1 MKSFPN
7 VFPLQGKSFARRR
20 NDLSTASMA
29 SPTGL
34 SRIKLFMALS
44 RTPHG
49 LLDMAT
55 PAMAAM
61 LWLGHVPSAPVVIL
75 GLITAFAGYTAVY
88 ALNDVVDYRVDR
100 EKFQSLGLE
109 TTGNDLDSVFVRH
122 PLAQGLLTLKEGI
135 LWTAGWG
142 TVALVGAYM
151 LNPLCA
157 LVFLAGCLLE
167 AIYCLLLRVSYF
179 RTAVSGGVK
188 TAGGLAAV
196 FAVTSDPSAIFLVLL
211 FLWLFSWEVGGQ
223 NVPNDWTDMDADRD
237 MKAQTIPVRLGTER
251 AARIILRSLV
261 GSVLLSLVLYAA
273 TPASLHL
280 IYLPGALLIGGV
292 LLLLPAWKL
301 HQSLNREHAAALFNR
316 ASYYPLCMFLLVTVS
331 AFLS

>member
-1 MKSFPN
+1 
-7 VFPLQGKSFARRR
+7 
-20 NDLSTASMA
+20 MA
-29 SPTGL
+29 NFSGANSSGANTPGVNPSGL
-34 SRIKLFMALS
+34 SRLKLFMALS

-55 PAMAAM
+55 PALAAM

-100 EKFQSLGLE
+100 EKFRSLGLE
-109 TTGNDLDSVFVRH
+109 TTANDLDSVFVRH
-122 PLAQGLLTLKEGI
+122 PLAQGLLTLREGI

-142 TVALVGAYM
+142 LVALVGAYL

-167 AIYCLLLRVSYF
+167 AIYCLLLRVSYL

-188 TAGGLAAV
+188 TAGGIAAV
-196 FAVTSDPSAIFLVLL
+196 FAVTSHPSALFLVLL

-237 MKAQTIPVRLGTER
+237 MEAQTLPVRLGTEK
-251 AARIILRSLV
+251 ASQIILRSLG
-261 GSVLLSLVLYAA
+261 GSVFLSLLLYAA
-273 TPASLHL
+273 TPAALHAL
-280 IYLPGALLIGGV
+280 YLPGALLVGGV

-301 HQSLNREHAAALFNR
+301 HRSKKSEDASALFNR

-331 AFLS
+331 AFWT